1 MSKKKKKKKKKA
13 KEINTSLAGS
23 AVRKNVDA
31 SSSLNV
37 VVETNKQKRV
47 CDVALRAGNLT
58 SSVKAFLHVL
68 DDLLLISDD
77 HTGDDSDCNKVCLF
91 SSEEQLFSFRNLSQ
105 LLERVLALCQLRANA
120 KAVKKVLG
128 KVKQLNTKNVE
139 GRRRRRVF
147 TATTTTTHQLL
158 RLTNASLRCAYF
170 TFCAAGDANAAAELL
185 LIENNEDGEEDV
197 VDESGKSGKGENVS
211 GVEKTIEKI
220 GKENLVR
227 GCSFARKSFS
237 GVGGGHIVVGG
248 EEEKEDELLWRV
260 LKLIR
265 KSSYDE
271 DDEEKKTRK
280 KSAGRLAPSLE
291 MKKREMIRAWM
302 VSDDDASPRRER
314 VRVEIRNRVELPARS
329 EEEEEEEKI
338 HAAALRNNNNS
349 LRFIVCCEDD
359 GRRRPAN
366 RLPLKLF
373 RPVSPNALVLAP
385 AGFRAPRV
393 NRVDLSQTVGP
404 GIFAL
409 TSVFAKAECEL
420 FVRSALA
427 CGLVKD
433 DENDQESMEYCEI
446 CVYNAVVENIWQR
459 IRDHFHADEE
469 DAFEDDDDED
479 DDDNSVHHYWLPV
492 GINPRFR
499 IFKYD
504 DKSVYR
510 RHLDGAWPC
519 GMLDEQTNEFI
530 VDTNAL
536 LDGNNTNNKENQRT
550 TRLTFLIYLTD
561 TFRGGETTFYSVDDD
576 DHTNEEEQ
584 KKKVIVGNAVAPRVG
599 AVLCFPHGNAKNSP
613 VHEGSRLFSSS
624 KHDDDGDSSSSSS
637 SCKFVARTDVVFERK
652 TKRRKR

>member
-1 MSKKKKKKKKKA
+1 MSKKKKKKKT

-68 DDLLLISDD
+68 DLLLISDD
-77 HTGDDSDCNKVCLF
+77 YTGDDSDDKVLF
-91 SSEEQLFSFRNLSQ
+91 SDEQLFSFRNLSQ

-147 TATTTTTHQLL
+147 TATTTTHQLL

-197 VDESGKSGKGENVS
+197 VDESGKGENVS

-265 KSSYDE
+265 KSSDD

-420 FVRSALA
+420 FIQSALA

-469 DAFEDDDDED
+469 DAFDDDDD
-479 DDDNSVHHYWLPV
+479 DDDYNSVHHYWLPV

-519 GMLDEQTNEFI
+519 GMLDEQTNEFV
-530 VDTNAL
+530 VDANAL
-536 LDGNNTNNKENQRT
+536 LDGNNTENKENQRT

-624 KHDDDGDSSSSSS
+624 KNDDDGDSSS

-652 TKRRKR
+652 TKRRI

>member
-1 MSKKKKKKKKKA
+1 MSKKKKKKKT

-68 DDLLLISDD
+68 DLLLISDD
-77 HTGDDSDCNKVCLF
+77 YTGDDSDDKVLF
-91 SSEEQLFSFRNLSQ
+91 SDEQLFSFRNLSQ

-147 TATTTTTHQLL
+147 TATTTTHQLL

-265 KSSYDE
+265 KSSDDE

-302 VSDDDASPRRER
+302 VSDDDVSPRRER

-469 DAFEDDDDED
+469 DAFDDDDD
-479 DDDNSVHHYWLPV
+479 DDDYNSVHHYWLPV

-519 GMLDEQTNEFI
+519 GMLDEQTNEFV
-530 VDTNAL
+530 VDANAL
-536 LDGNNTNNKENQRT
+536 LDGNNTENKENQRT

>member
-1 MSKKKKKKKKKA
+1 MSKKKKKKKT
-13 KEINTSLAGS
+13 KEINTSLALCS
-23 AVRKNVDA
+23 AVKKNA
-31 SSSLNV
+31 SSSSLSSPV
-37 VVETNKQKRV
+37 LVETNKQKRV

-68 DDLLLISDD
+68 DLLLISDD
-77 HTGDDSDCNKVCLF
+77 SRDDSDDNKVRLF
-91 SSEEQLFSFRNLSQ
+91 SSDEQLFSFRRNLSQ
-105 LLERVLALCQLRANA
+105 LLERVFALCQLRANA
-120 KAVKKVLG
+120 KAVKKLLG

-139 GRRRRRVF
+139 GCRRRRVF
-147 TATTTTTHQLL
+147 TATTTHQLL

-197 VDESGKSGKGENVS
+197 VDESGKGENVS

-220 GKENLVR
+220 GAENLVR
-227 GCSFARKSFS
+227 GCSFARKSFN
-237 GVGGGHIVVGG
+237 GVGGGNIIVSS

-265 KSSYDE
+265 KSSDDD

-280 KSAGRLAPSLE
+280 KSAGRRGEKSLE

-302 VSDDDASPRRER
+302 VSDDDASSRRER

-373 RPVSPNALVLAP
+373 RPVSPNALILAP

-420 FVRSALA
+420 FVQSALA

-446 CVYNAVVENIWQR
+446 CVHNAVVENIWQR

-469 DAFEDDDDED
+469 DAFEDDDE

-536 LDGNNTNNKENQRT
+536 LDGNNTHNKENQRT

-576 DHTNEEEQ
+576 DHTNGEEQ

-599 AVLCFPHGNAKNSP
+599 AVLCFPHGNSKNSP
-613 VHEGSRLFSSS
+613 VHEGSRLFFSSN
-624 KHDDDGDSSSSSS
+624 DDDDS

>member
-1 MSKKKKKKKKKA
+1 M
-13 KEINTSLAGS
+13 
-23 AVRKNVDA
+23 
-31 SSSLNV
+31 V
-37 VVETNKQKRV
+37 VV
-47 CDVALRAGNLT
+47 
-58 SSVKAFLHVL
+58 
-68 DDLLLISDD
+68 
-77 HTGDDSDCNKVCLF
+77 
-91 SSEEQLFSFRNLSQ
+91 
-105 LLERVLALCQLRANA
+105 
-120 KAVKKVLG
+120 
-128 KVKQLNTKNVE
+128 
-139 GRRRRRVF
+139 
-147 TATTTTTHQLL
+147 
-158 RLTNASLRCAYF
+158 
-170 TFCAAGDANAAAELL
+170 
-185 LIENNEDGEEDV
+185 
-197 VDESGKSGKGENVS
+197 
-211 GVEKTIEKI
+211 
-220 GKENLVR
+220 
-227 GCSFARKSFS
+227 
-237 GVGGGHIVVGG
+237 G

-265 KSSYDE
+265 KSSDDE

-329 EEEEEEEKI
+329 EEEEEEEEEKI

-420 FVRSALA
+420 FVQSALG

-469 DAFEDDDDED
+469 DAFEDDDED

-519 GMLDEQTNEFI
+519 GMLDEQTNEFV

-624 KHDDDGDSSSSSS
+624 KNDDDGDSSS

>member
-1 MSKKKKKKKKKA
+1 MSKKKKKKTKT

-77 HTGDDSDCNKVCLF
+77 HTGDDSDDDKVCLF

-147 TATTTTTHQLL
+147 TATTTTHQLL

-220 GKENLVR
+220 GRENLVR
-227 GCSFARKSFS
+227 GCSFARKSFN
-237 GVGGGHIVVGG
+237 GVGGGNMVVVG

-373 RPVSPNALVLAP
+373 RPVSPNALILAP

-459 IRDHFHADEE
+459 IRDHFYADEE

-479 DDDNSVHHYWLPV
+479 DDDNSVHHYCLPV

-576 DHTNEEEQ
+576 DYTNEEEQ

-613 VHEGSRLFSSS
+613 VHEGSRLFFSS
-624 KHDDDGDSSSSSS
+624 KNDDGDSS

>member
-1 MSKKKKKKKKKA
+1 MSKKKKKKT

-23 AVRKNVDA
+23 AKVNKNDA
-31 SSSLNV
+31 SSSLSSS

-68 DDLLLISDD
+68 DLLLISDD
-77 HTGDDSDCNKVCLF
+77 YTGIDSDDKVLF
-91 SSEEQLFSFRNLSQ
+91 SDEQLFSFRNLSQ

-147 TATTTTTHQLL
+147 TATTTTHQLL

-227 GCSFARKSFS
+227 GCSFARKSFN
-237 GVGGGHIVVGG
+237 GVGGGNIVVG

-265 KSSYDE
+265 KSSDDE

-302 VSDDDASPRRER
+302 VSDDDASPRCER

-373 RPVSPNALVLAP
+373 RPVSPNALILAP

-420 FVRSALA
+420 FVQSALA

-459 IRDHFHADEE
+459 IRDHFHDDEE
-469 DAFEDDDDED
+469 DAFEDD

-519 GMLDEQTNEFI
+519 GMLDEQTNEFV

-613 VHEGSRLFSSS
+613 VHEGSRLFFSS
-624 KHDDDGDSSSSSS
+624 KNDDDSS

>member
-1 MSKKKKKKKKKA
+1 MSKKKKKKTKT

-77 HTGDDSDCNKVCLF
+77 HTGDDSDDDKVCLF

-227 GCSFARKSFS
+227 GCSFARKSFN
-237 GVGGGHIVVGG
+237 GVGGGHMVVVG

-265 KSSYDE
+265 KSSDDE

-479 DDDNSVHHYWLPV
+479 DDDHSVHHYWLPV

-519 GMLDEQTNEFI
+519 GMLDEQTNEFV
-530 VDTNAL
+530 VDANAL

>member
-1 MSKKKKKKKKKA
+1 M
-13 KEINTSLAGS
+13 
-23 AVRKNVDA
+23 
-31 SSSLNV
+31 
-37 VVETNKQKRV
+37 
-47 CDVALRAGNLT
+47 
-58 SSVKAFLHVL
+58 
-68 DDLLLISDD
+68 
-77 HTGDDSDCNKVCLF
+77 
-91 SSEEQLFSFRNLSQ
+91 
-105 LLERVLALCQLRANA
+105 
-120 KAVKKVLG
+120 
-128 KVKQLNTKNVE
+128 
-139 GRRRRRVF
+139 
-147 TATTTTTHQLL
+147 
-158 RLTNASLRCAYF
+158 
-170 TFCAAGDANAAAELL
+170 
-185 LIENNEDGEEDV
+185 
-197 VDESGKSGKGENVS
+197 
-211 GVEKTIEKI
+211 
-220 GKENLVR
+220 
-227 GCSFARKSFS
+227 
-237 GVGGGHIVVGG
+237 
-248 EEEKEDELLWRV
+248 
-260 LKLIR
+260 
-265 KSSYDE
+265 
-271 DDEEKKTRK
+271 
-280 KSAGRLAPSLE
+280 
-291 MKKREMIRAWM
+291 
-302 VSDDDASPRRER
+302 
-314 VRVEIRNRVELPARS
+314 EIRNRVELPARS

-338 HAAALRNNNNS
+338 HAAALRDNNNS

-420 FVRSALA
+420 FVQSALG

-469 DAFEDDDDED
+469 DAFEDDDED

-519 GMLDEQTNEFI
+519 GMLDEQTNEFV
-530 VDTNAL
+530 VDANAL

-624 KHDDDGDSSSSSS
+624 KNDDDGDSSSSSS

>member
-1 MSKKKKKKKKKA
+1 MSKKKKKKKT

-23 AVRKNVDA
+23 AKVNKNDA
-31 SSSLNV
+31 SSSLSSS

-68 DDLLLISDD
+68 DLLLISDD
-77 HTGDDSDCNKVCLF
+77 YTDDSDDKVLF
-91 SSEEQLFSFRNLSQ
+91 SSDEQLFSFRNLSQ

-147 TATTTTTHQLL
+147 TATTTTHQLL

-227 GCSFARKSFS
+227 GCSFARKSFN
-237 GVGGGHIVVGG
+237 GVGGGNIVVG

-265 KSSYDE
+265 KSSDDE

-338 HAAALRNNNNS
+338 HAAALRNNNNN

-373 RPVSPNALVLAP
+373 RPVSPNALILAP

-420 FVRSALA
+420 FVQSALA

-459 IRDHFHADEE
+459 IRDHFHDDEE
-469 DAFEDDDDED
+469 DAFEDDDD
-479 DDDNSVHHYWLPV
+479 DNSVHHYCLPV

-613 VHEGSRLFSSS
+613 VHEGSRLFFSS
-624 KHDDDGDSSSSSS
+624 KNDDDSS

>member
-1 MSKKKKKKKKKA
+1 MSKKKKKKTKT

-31 SSSLNV
+31 SSSLHV

-147 TATTTTTHQLL
+147 TATTTTHQLL

-265 KSSYDE
+265 KSSDD

-359 GRRRPAN
+359 GDR
-366 RLPLKLF
+366 
-373 RPVSPNALVLAP
+373 
-385 AGFRAPRV
+385 
-393 NRVDLSQTVGP
+393 Q
-404 GIFAL
+404 I
-409 TSVFAKAECEL
+409 
-420 FVRSALA
+420 
-427 CGLVKD
+427 
-433 DENDQESMEYCEI
+433 
-446 CVYNAVVENIWQR
+446 
-459 IRDHFHADEE
+459 
-469 DAFEDDDDED
+469 
-479 DDDNSVHHYWLPV
+479 
-492 GINPRFR
+492 
-499 IFKYD
+499 
-504 DKSVYR
+504 VYR
-510 RHLDGAWPC
+510 
-519 GMLDEQTNEFI
+519 
-530 VDTNAL
+530 
-536 LDGNNTNNKENQRT
+536 
-550 TRLTFLIYLTD
+550 
-561 TFRGGETTFYSVDDD
+561 
-576 DHTNEEEQ
+576 
-584 KKKVIVGNAVAPRVG
+584 
-599 AVLCFPHGNAKNSP
+599 
-613 VHEGSRLFSSS
+613 
-624 KHDDDGDSSSSSS
+624 
-637 SCKFVARTDVVFERK
+637 
-652 TKRRKR
+652 

>member
-1 MSKKKKKKKKKA
+1 MSKKKKKKT
-13 KEINTSLAGS
+13 KEINTSLA
-23 AVRKNVDA
+23 ACAKVNKNDA
-31 SSSLNV
+31 SSSLSSS

-68 DDLLLISDD
+68 DLLLISDD
-77 HTGDDSDCNKVCLF
+77 YTDDSDDKVLF
-91 SSEEQLFSFRNLSQ
+91 SSDEQLFSFRNLSQ

-185 LIENNEDGEEDV
+185 LIENNEDREEDV

-220 GKENLVR
+220 GRENLVR

-237 GVGGGHIVVGG
+237 GVGGGHIVVVG

-265 KSSYDE
+265 KSSDDE

-302 VSDDDASPRRER
+302 VSDEDVSPRRER

-373 RPVSPNALVLAP
+373 RSVSPNALILAP

-420 FVRSALA
+420 FVQSALA

-469 DAFEDDDDED
+469 DAFEDDDDD

-624 KHDDDGDSSSSSS
+624 KNDDDGDSSS